1 MSTAEAV
8 TENSEFVNFWNE
20 ILVPKF
26 IKYRH
31 ILVDGLTHHSAEI
44 IPTLCATNT
53 LTVTEVWS
61 CMRDEGG
68 PLGAGDQ
75 AQASNHRKLRRS
87 RAGVVSVAEKAGHDP
102 VR

>member
-1 MSTAEAV
+1 
-8 TENSEFVNFWNE
+8 
-20 ILVPKF
+20 
-26 IKYRH
+26 
-31 ILVDGLTHHSAEI
+31 
-44 IPTLCATNT
+44 
-53 LTVTEVWS
+53 
-61 CMRDEGG
+61 MRDEGG

>member
-1 MSTAEAV
+1 MDAGEWRDTPQGTPQGAIVS
-8 TENSEFVNFWNE
+8 
-20 ILVPKF
+20 
-26 IKYRH
+26 
-31 ILVDGLTHHSAEI
+31 
-44 IPTLCATNT
+44 PTLANHLPALCATNT